1 LEIAHRAA
9 EKVGPVRKVIVARI
23 AQEEK
28 IAHRAWG
35 ALMPQYQQKIHSPIG
50 LCELYQAGHAARRS
64 DFLSVRLDDR

>member
-35 ALMPQYQQKIHSPIG
+35 ALMPQYQQKIRSPIG
-50 LCELYQAGHAARRS
+50 SCELYQARRAARRS
-64 DFLSVRLDDR
+64 EYLSVQSDDR

>member
-35 ALMPQYQQKIHSPIG
+35 ALMRNTSRKSAA
-50 LCELYQAGHAARRS
+50 LLDHAS
-64 DFLSVRLDDR
+64 FIRLDVPQDGANS